1 LNLVALAIFMR
12 LAVVKAGHVPGLRRE
27 TWATRL
33 IIQSWGMLSARDLLA
48 GDFYWSRRLALSRP
62 FQPGRDLD
70 SATLK
75 LLKSILASL
84 RCRKI

>member
-1 LNLVALAIFMR
+1 
-12 LAVVKAGHVPGLRRE
+12 
-27 TWATRL
+27 
-33 IIQSWGMLSARDLLA
+33 LLA
-48 GDFYWSRRLALSRP
+48 GAFYWSRRLPLCRP